1 MHSPPFPDLSVQL
14 TRRRSR
20 CVLDP
25 NLALSRNGAML
36 ARCLVPYA
44 ELWIGPEIHNILDSV
59 NLYQREPQLLVLP
72 GADKH
77 AIAEIPEALRDWTR
91 LRDARA
97 RGLYWVGDAYRESS
111 MPEDI
116 DDRFVLRWEL
126 ASRALDLCL
135 PKKLEA
141 TGPRIAA
148 MRDAAALC
156 AVLSSGWILG
166 YGADGEPPVLCRY
179 LQQWGLVC
187 QELPATDALVSVER
201 GGFQRLLIETGAAPF
216 AWGGLP
222 LAVLHLLV
230 PNIGRIETGPDF
242 GQEDEA
248 DVLALR
254 DDEERA
260 RPLKPWEEATCFWYD
275 LTGPAF

>member
-25 NLALSRNGAML
+25 NLALSRDGAML
-36 ARCLVPYA
+36 VRCLVPYA

-59 NLYQREPQLLVLP
+59 QLYQREPQLLVLP
-72 GADKH
+72 GADKG

-91 LRDARA
+91 LRDATG

-135 PKKLEA
+135 PKNSRRRDHGSRRCA
-141 TGPRIAA
+141 MQRRFVQFCPRAGSSVTAPTAKRRCSAA
-148 MRDAAALC
+148 IC
-156 AVLSSGWILG
+156 SSGGW
-166 YGADGEPPVLCRY
+166 
-179 LQQWGLVC
+179 
-187 QELPATDALVSVER
+187 PARSCPRRTRWYPSNA
-201 GGFQRLLIETGAAPF
+201 
-216 AWGGLP
+216 
-222 LAVLHLLV
+222 
-230 PNIGRIETGPDF
+230 
-242 GQEDEA
+242 
-248 DVLALR
+248 
-254 DDEERA
+254 RA
-260 RPLKPWEEATCFWYD
+260 FS
-275 LTGPAF
+275 GS